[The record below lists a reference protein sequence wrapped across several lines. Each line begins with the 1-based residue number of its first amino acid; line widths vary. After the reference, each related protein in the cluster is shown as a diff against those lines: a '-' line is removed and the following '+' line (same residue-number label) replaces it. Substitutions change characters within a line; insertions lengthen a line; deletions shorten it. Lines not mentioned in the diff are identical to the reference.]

1 MLFHF
6 IHYFVKSGIGYVIR
20 AVGLPCI
27 NHHERTYVPLR

>member
-6 IHYFVKSGIGYVIR
+6 VRYFVKSGIGDVTR

-27 NHHERTYVPLR
+27 NHRERTYVPLR